1 MKLPKDPQIQEAY
14 AQLLLDDRMVF
25 EHAYAC
31 KSKGLGAVYL
41 AWLCGSH
48 YAYLGRRDVQ
58 YKYWF
63 SLGGLLIWAIADLAR
78 IPGMVN
84 GYNRDVARINLEPFK
99 RKAAQQSPARQTVAP
114 VKPNPVMLEPVRPEP
129 VRPEPVLAEQLRTV
143 PVSSNQRPV
152 ASTAVEPIPANQHAV
167 IELVFQ

>member
-31 KSKGLGAVYL
+31 KSKGLGAVYV

-48 YAYLGRRDVQ
+48 YAYLGRQDVQ

-63 SLGGLLIWAIADLAR
+63 SLGGLLIWALADLAR
-78 IPGMVN
+78 IPGLVN
-84 GYNRDVARINLEPFK
+84 GYNRNVALINLEPFK
-99 RKAAQQSPARQTVAP
+99 RKAAQQRALKPDQSQP
-114 VKPNPVMLEPVRPEP
+114 VTLEPVM
-129 VRPEPVLAEQLRTV
+129 PEPVLAE
-143 PVSSNQRPV
+143 PVLAEPLLTAPTSSNQRPPE
-152 ASTAVEPIPANQHAV
+152 AKPVESIPANQHAV

>member
-48 YAYLGRRDVQ
+48 YAYLGRQDVQ

-63 SLGGLLIWAIADLAR
+63 SLGGLLVWAVADLAR
-78 IPGMVN
+78 IPGLVN
-84 GYNRDVARINLEPFK
+84 DYNRNVALINLEPFK
-99 RKAAQQSPARQTVAP
+99 RKAAQRAAKPVQSQPVTQEPAIS
-114 VKPNPVMLEPVRPEP
+114 
-129 VRPEPVLAEQLRTV
+129 EPVLAEPLPTT
-143 PVSSNQRPV
+143 PTSSNQQPLEAKPV
-152 ASTAVEPIPANQHAV
+152 ESIPANQHAV